1 VNGTADSEA
10 EMGRKTVTRAKIK
23 PERESFNIEITAQ

>member
-23 PERESFNIEITAQ
+23 PEGSFNIEITAQ